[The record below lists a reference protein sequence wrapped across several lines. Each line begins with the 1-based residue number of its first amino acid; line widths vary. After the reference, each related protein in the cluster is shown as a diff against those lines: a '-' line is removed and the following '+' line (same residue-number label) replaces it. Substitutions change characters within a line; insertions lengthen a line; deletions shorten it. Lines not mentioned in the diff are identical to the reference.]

1 MTDVKLYWIVRI
13 EYSQTDMET
22 VLVDAPTATMAENL
36 IRERGCNARY
46 IRAQASQARVMN

>member
-1 MTDVKLYWIVRI
+1 MTDVKKYWMVRI
-13 EYSQTDMET
+13 EYSQTDRET

-46 IRAQASQARVMN
+46 ITAQREQARVMN